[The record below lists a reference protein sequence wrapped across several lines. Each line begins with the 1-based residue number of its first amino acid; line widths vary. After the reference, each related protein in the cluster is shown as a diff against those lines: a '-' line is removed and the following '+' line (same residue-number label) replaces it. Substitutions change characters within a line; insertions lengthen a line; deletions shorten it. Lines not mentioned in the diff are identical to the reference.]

1 LQNFQPSFPPH
12 IQDEPD
18 ETDGATP
25 EDANTPQIQDGVRS
39 LVAGMQMD
47 QNYSDYDN
55 CQKLSQLGVNCGEV
69 YLPKYVSGENLQNL
83 SGVAFANATNDAY
96 LEVWAH
102 LGGGQGGL
110 L

>member
-1 LQNFQPSFPPH
+1 LKSINLQNFQPSFPPH

-96 LEVWAH
+96 LEV
-102 LGGGQGGL
+102 
-110 L
+110 